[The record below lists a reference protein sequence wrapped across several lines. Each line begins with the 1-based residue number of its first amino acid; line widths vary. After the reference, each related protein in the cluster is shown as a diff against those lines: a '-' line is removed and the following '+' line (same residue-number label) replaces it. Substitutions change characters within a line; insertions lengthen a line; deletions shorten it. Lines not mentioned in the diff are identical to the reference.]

1 VQTRCAQL
9 KKTSAQTLSR
19 AAWLNSS
26 TNSVYPDCGGLSD
39 GKSGGSVDVGATAAA
54 AAAAGSVGGSAAMA
68 GVVDG
73 GGGGVLDTRMLV
85 FSFSPSLFPCSTGE
99 MLPSACSPS
108 ADAAA
113 AGGVDPSSASTTAS
127 RAGWGAADAAGSGMV
142 SDISG

>member
-1 VQTRCAQL
+1 
-9 KKTSAQTLSR
+9 
-19 AAWLNSS
+19 LNSS

-85 FSFSPSLFPCSTGE
+85 FSFSPSPFACSTGE
-99 MLPSACSPS
+99 MLPSAHTSPS

-113 AGGVDPSSASTTAS
+113 AGGVDPSSAPTTVS